1 MTSKSLSK
9 QLSQTNQALTYQ
21 GEINMFTVE
30 QLMNASHRPS
40 SVISKAEAQGR
51 MMALSR
57 QGTFISVSNRN
68 HGIVF
73 FTNDH
78 CFGVGVLP
86 KDFFT
91 CTSVLPENVAP
102 RKGLE
107 SGVITNID
115 EYVAVYYDDCRIIES
130 TQELVDYL
138 NNEYAHVND

>member
-1 MTSKSLSK
+1 
-9 QLSQTNQALTYQ
+9 
-21 GEINMFTVE
+21 MFTVE
-30 QLMNASHRPS
+30 QLMNASHHPS
-40 SVISKAEAQGR
+40 SVISKAEAQER
-51 MMALSR
+51 MMALSRMMAFSR
-57 QGTFISVSNRN
+57 QGTFISVISVCNRN

-78 CFGVGVLP
+78 CFGIGVLP

-115 EYVAVYYDDCRIIES
+115 EYIAVYYDDCRIIES
-130 TQELVDYL
+130 TQELVDYM
-138 NNEYAHVND
+138 NNEYAHVNVQSVPY

>member
-1 MTSKSLSK
+1 
-9 QLSQTNQALTYQ
+9 
-21 GEINMFTVE
+21 MFTVE

-40 SVISKAEAQGR
+40 SVISKAEAQER

-57 QGTFISVSNRN
+57 TMAFSRQGTFVSVSNRN
-68 HGIVF
+68 HGIAF

-78 CFGVGVLP
+78 CFGIGVLP
-86 KDFFT
+86 KDFVA
-91 CTSVLPENVAP
+91 CTSVVPQNVAP

-115 EYVAVYYDDCRIIES
+115 EYIAIYYDDCRIIES

-138 NNEYAHVND
+138 NNEYAHVSD

>member
-1 MTSKSLSK
+1 
-9 QLSQTNQALTYQ
+9 
-21 GEINMFTVE
+21 MFTVE

-40 SVISKAEAQGR
+40 SVISKADAQER
-51 MMALSR
+51 MIALSR
-57 QGTFISVSNRN
+57 QGTFISVVNRSK
-68 HGIVF
+68 GVAF

-115 EYVAVYYDDCRIIES
+115 EYIAVYYDDCRIIES